1 MELQKFGIKLFF
13 KPNSSYTS
21 KDFIP
26 VFHNWIRD
34 NSVPEH
40 MLIDVIDYSHIPDG
54 PGIMLIAHEGHF
66 SLDKE
71 NNMPG
76 LLYIRKAKI
85 DGDFKKRIESVFATS
100 LQAAELLHKNKIGSE
115 VDFQSNSF
123 RFIANDRLLAD
134 NNEEN
139 QELFSN
145 TVNEILTNI
154 YPSGKWVIEDYSQSG
169 ERLAFTINFQ
179 DDTNII
185 FN

>member
-1 MELQKFGIKLFF
+1 
-13 KPNSSYTS
+13 
-21 KDFIP
+21 
-26 VFHNWIRD
+26 
-34 NSVPEH
+34 
-40 MLIDVIDYSHIPDG
+40 
-54 PGIMLIAHEGHF
+54 MLIAHEGHF

-76 LLYIRKAKI
+76 LLYLRKEKI

-115 VDFQSNSF
+115 VDFQSDSF
-123 RFIANDRLLAD
+123 RFIANDRLLAE

-145 TVNEILTNI
+145 TFNEILTNM
-154 YPSGKWVIEDYSQSG
+154 YPNGKWVIEDYSQSG